1 MNMLEQIQRPSKR
14 EQKLAFES
22 YVILAAALEQLHA
35 EEAEIEI
42 EETGD
47 KVVLPLRA
55 LKLLG
60 NVLSA
65 MSKGMPIS
73 IVPMAAE
80 MTTQKAAEMLGC
92 SRPHLVKLLEEG
104 KLPFTKVG
112 KHRRIRFEDMVQ
124 YKKQMKDAQR
134 QHLSDIMGF
143 DEETG
148 LYDSQ

>member
-1 MNMLEQIQRPSKR
+1 MNMLEQIERPTKR

-22 YVILAAALEQLHA
+22 YGTLAAAIEQLHT
-35 EEAEIEI
+35 EDAEIEI

-47 KVVLPLRA
+47 KVKLPLLA

-60 NVLSA
+60 KVLDA
-65 MSKGMPIS
+65 MSKGMPVS
-73 IVPMAAE
+73 IMPLAAE
-80 MTTQKAAEMLGC
+80 VTTQKAAEILGC

-112 KHRRIRFEDMVQ
+112 KHRRIRFEDLLQ
-124 YKKQMKDAQR
+124 YKNGLKNAQR
-134 QHLSDIMGF
+134 QHLIDIMRE

-148 LYDSQ
+148 LYDS

>member
-1 MNMLEQIQRPSKR
+1 MDMLEKIERPTKR

-22 YVILAAALEQLHA
+22 YGTLAAAIAQMHT

-47 KVVLPLRA
+47 KIRIPLRA

-60 NVLSA
+60 NVLDA
-65 MSKGMPIS
+65 MSKGKPIS
-73 IVPMAAE
+73 LVPMAAE
-80 MTTQKAAEMLGC
+80 VTTQKAAEILGC
-92 SRPHLVKLLEEG
+92 SRPHLVKLLEDG

-112 KHRRIRFEDMVQ
+112 KHRRVRFEDLMQ
-124 YKKQMKDAQR
+124 YKKGLKEGQR
-134 QHLSDIMGF
+134 QHLIDIMRA

-148 LYDSQ
+148 LYDS